1 MKNQIYH
8 HPGQPNMQV
17 EIILASKGP
26 DQEPVYTIRM
36 RYPRIIHGEVM
47 THRVFNRNAG
57 SSRAQPASV
66 TIQNVLTDPF
76 VPWHMGKNQ
85 SGMQSFADN
94 NSAVWIQDA
103 LMPLA
108 GYAYGHPEDWLGT
121 IEEKT
126 GVSSEDAW
134 QIAAQR
140 AAQITKAFADAG
152 YHKQVFNRLIEP
164 FSWIDVLIT
173 ATEWDNFLWLR
184 NHEMA
189 EPHLQDLAAL
199 TAKALKE
206 HEDNITLLKH
216 GEWHTPYIT
225 DEERDTTH
233 GDAGLL
239 MLSAARCCRISYK
252 PFGVDQIDI
261 GKDLQRF
268 HQLTG
273 GDRIHASPLEHQCSA
288 DKRVGTNHVTT
299 HFFGEPNPVSEALP
313 IWAKGHLHG
322 NLDGYV
328 QFRKIFRGERLGR

>member
-8 HPGQPNMQV
+8 HPSQPNMQV
-17 EIILASKGP
+17 EVILASKGP
-26 DQEPVYTIRM
+26 DQAPVYTVRM

-66 TIQNVLTDPF
+66 TIQNLITDPF
-76 VPWHMGKNQ
+76 VPWHWTRNQ
-85 SGMQSFADN
+85 SGMQGFDYLSEPDVDR
-94 NSAVWIQDA
+94 AVYQWLLARDA
-103 LMPLA
+103 AMDRANALA
-108 GYAYGHPEDWLGT
+108 SPTDFNL
-121 IEEKT
+121 
-126 GVSSEDAW
+126 
-134 QIAAQR
+134 
-140 AAQITKAFADAG
+140 
-152 YHKQVFNRLIEP
+152 HKQVFNRLIEP

-189 EPHLQDLAAL
+189 EPHLQDLAVLTTQAL
-199 TAKALKE
+199 MD
-206 HEDNITLLKH
+206 HEDKIIPLDY

-225 DEERDTTH
+225 DEERDITH
-233 GDAGLL
+233 GDADLL

-252 PFGVDQIDI
+252 PFGEDQINI

-273 GDRIHASPLEHQCSA
+273 GDRIHASPLEHQCQA

-299 HFFGEPNPVSEALP
+299 HFFGEPAPVSEEIP

-322 NLDGYV
+322 NLHGYV
-328 QFRKIFRGERLGR
+328 QFRKIFRGERFGR

>member
-1 MKNQIYH
+1 MAYSIYH

-17 EIILASKGP
+17 EVILASKGP
-26 DQEPVYTIRM
+26 DSPPVYTVRM

-76 VPWHMGKNQ
+76 IPWHMGKNQ
-85 SGMQSFADN
+85 SGMQSFTDN
-94 NSAVWIQDA
+94 DTWLRLREENILRPDLYPGLEPDEDGWCDIDPNMSWEEA
-103 LMPLA
+103 
-108 GYAYGHPEDWLGT
+108 AY
-121 IEEKT
+121 
-126 GVSSEDAW
+126 
-134 QIAAQR
+134 R
-140 AAQITKAFADAG
+140 AAEIAKAYADAG

-189 EPHLQDLAAL
+189 EPHLQDLAVLTTQAL
-199 TAKALKE
+199 ME
-206 HEDNITLLKH
+206 HGDKIIPLDY
-216 GEWHTPYIT
+216 GEWHTPYVT
-225 DEERDTTH
+225 DKERDTIH

-239 MLSAARCCRISYK
+239 MLSAARACRISYK
-252 PFGVDQIDI
+252 PFGEDQINI
-261 GKDLQRF
+261 VKDLQRF

-299 HFFGEPNPVSEALP
+299 QFFGEPEPVSEATP
-313 IWAKGHLHG
+313 IWENGHLHG

-328 QFRKIFRGERLGR
+328 QLRKIFRGERFGR

>member
-1 MKNQIYH
+1 MQNKIYT

-17 EIILASKGP
+17 EVILASKGP
-26 DQEPVYTIRM
+26 DQAPVYTVRM

-76 VPWHMGKNQ
+76 IPWHMGMNQ
-85 SGMQSFADN
+85 SGMQAFQESGKTVHIPFKDSN
-94 NSAVWIQDA
+94 GNDA
-103 LMPLA
+103 TWPVSNEA
-108 GYAYGHPEDWLGT
+108 AW
-121 IEEKT
+121 EE
-126 GVSSEDAW
+126 
-134 QIAAQR
+134 AAQR
-140 AAQITKAFADAG
+140 AAEIAKAYADAG

-189 EPHLQDLAAL
+189 EPHLQDLAVLTTQAL
-199 TAKALKE
+199 IE
-206 HEDNITLLKH
+206 HEDKIVPLDY
-216 GEWHTPYIT
+216 GEWHTPYVT
-225 DEERDTTH
+225 DEERKNTQ

-239 MLSAARCCRISYK
+239 MLSGARCCRISYA
-252 PFGVDQIDI
+252 PFGEDQINI
-261 GKDLQRF
+261 AKDLQRF

-273 GDRIHASPLEHQCSA
+273 GDRIHASPLEHQCSP

-299 HFFGEPNPVSEALP
+299 HFFGEAEPVTEALP

-328 QFRKIFRGERLGR
+328 QFRKIFRGERFGR